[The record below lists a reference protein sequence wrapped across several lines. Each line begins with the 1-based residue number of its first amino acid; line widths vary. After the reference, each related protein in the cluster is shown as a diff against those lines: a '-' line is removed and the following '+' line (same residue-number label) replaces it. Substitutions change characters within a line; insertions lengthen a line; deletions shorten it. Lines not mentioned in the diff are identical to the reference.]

1 MYTIGKH
8 LTSWQ
13 RNNTS
18 ADLDEVLMGSE
29 AFFAIAKELKR
40 REQSVL

>member
-13 RNNTS
+13 RNNIS